1 MAPYIRDKRHL
12 VGLIFVFIGLVLI
25 IDNIKFMPDFI
36 PWWIWTWQFF
46 LITVGVFSL
55 LTTDKVG
62 PGIAL
67 ISVGSV
73 FLLSEILPDMWPGFF
88 DLFADNTNFFWY
100 LVLIVIGTSLLLKG
114 KIGNF
119 GSDKSSKRH
128 SRRPTS
134 KFDDSNTSNDSSTFA
149 FSNGDQDYIDE
160 VAIFGGGKRIITS
173 ENFKGGKVT
182 AIFGGLE
189 LILTRSKLADGI
201 VELEVFAMFG
211 GWNLVV
217 PPTWQVKSEVV
228 AVFGGIADKR
238 VISPQ
243 EIRDN
248 TQQLLVKGLVLFGGG
263 EIKSY

>member
-25 IDNIKFMPDFI
+25 IDNIKIMPDFI

-46 LITVGVFSL
+46 LITLGVFVL
-55 LTTDKVG
+55 LTSDKIG

-67 ISVGSV
+67 ISIGSV
-73 FLLSEILPDMWPGFF
+73 FLLSDILPNMWPGFF

-114 KIGNF
+114 KMGKIGWENT
-119 GSDKSSKRH
+119 GKGH
-128 SRRPTS
+128 SRRPGAKS
-134 KFDDSNTSNDSSTFA
+134 DNPHAPKDSSTFT

-160 VAIFGGGKRIITS
+160 VAIFGGGKKMVTS

-182 AIFGGLE
+182 CIFGGME
-189 LILTRSKLADGI
+189 IILTQSKLADGI
-201 VELEVFAMFG
+201 IELEVFAMFG
-211 GWNLVV
+211 GWTLIV
-217 PPTWQVKSEVV
+217 PPTWQIKSEVV
-228 AVFGGIADKR
+228 AVFGGTSDKR
-238 VISPQ
+238 MIGPEHV
-243 EIRDN
+243 RDN
-248 TQQLLVKGLVLFGGG
+248 TQQLVVKGLVMFGGG